1 MLNALLDE
9 FSQMFLFG
17 AEPAGD
23 ERGSGGESQRNW
35 VHRRFDVAEGHAFCL
50 HANAAGG
57 RCLAGSEAVDL
68 VVHHDVEQVNIAAHA
83 VHEVI
88 AANAE
93 AVTIAT
99 RHKYGQIVI
108 RKLHSS
114 GDSKSPAVQRV
125 HAIGIDE
132 AGEV

>member
-35 VHRRFDVAEGHAFCL
+35 IHRRFDVAEGHAFCL
-50 HANAAGG
+50 HANAAG
-57 RCLAGSEAVDL
+57 RGSLTGGEAVDL
-68 VVHHDVEQVNIAAHA
+68 VVHHDVEKVNVAAHT

-88 AANAE
+88 ATNAE
-93 AVTIAT
+93 PVTIAT
-99 RHKYGQIVI
+99 RHQYGKIVI

-114 GDSKSPAVQRV
+114 GDSECPAVEGV
-125 HAIGIDE
+125 HTVGIDE